1 MINIKRCLKDERLMK
16 AMTGVTIEEFK
27 KLTKDFRKELDKDNI
42 KRYKQRKETNDKS
55 RKSGGGQ
62 KGILDTIE
70 KKLFFVLVYLKCYP
84 TFDFMGLLF
93 DLSRKNS
100 KKRVDKLMPVLE
112 KTLKSK
118 LVLPKRKVSNME
130 EFLKICPEMKDVFM
144 DGTERPH
151 HRKKDYK
158 KQKEMYSGKKKRHTT
173 KNIVINDESKR
184 IRYLSPTM
192 NGKEHDLS
200 IFDKFF
206 DSDTIPK
213 NINFWLDLG
222 FLGIDKYFPK
232 MSFSMPKR
240 KPKGKD
246 QPKKVK
252 EDNKIISGIRI
263 VSEHAIGGI
272 KRYRAIT
279 DVFRNKSLKFNDLVM
294 NISCGLWN
302 YHLNQC

>member
-16 AMTGVTIEEFK
+16 AMTGATIKEFK
-27 KLTKDFRKELDKDNI
+27 KLTKDFKKELEKDNI
-42 KRYKQRKETNDKS
+42 ERYKQRKETDTKS

-62 KGILDTIE
+62 KGILNTIE

-100 KKRVDKLMPVLE
+100 KKRVDKLMYILE
-112 KTLKSK
+112 RTLNSK
-118 LVLPKRKVSNME
+118 LFLPERKVSNME
-130 EFLKICPEMKDVFM
+130 EFLEICPEMKDIFM

-173 KNIVINDESKR
+173 KNIVINDENKM
-184 IRYLSPTM
+184 IRYLSPTV

-200 IFDKFF
+200 IFKNLFS
-206 DSDTIPK
+206 SDMIPESV
-213 NINFWLDLG
+213 NFWLDLG
-222 FLGIDKYFPK
+222 FLGIDNYFPK
-232 MSFSMPKR
+232 MSFSMPQR
-240 KPKGKD
+240 KPRGKD
-246 QPKKVK
+246 HSKEAKENNKV
-252 EDNKIISGIRI
+252 ISGIRI
-263 VSEHAIGGI
+263 VSEHTIGGI
-272 KRYRAIT
+272 KRYRATT